1 MIYAEAISIAN
12 SLVNAVPLLGGS
24 TSRKDYKD
32 ALNLVG
38 YLIEHEPD
46 SPLIDMLTAKID
58 RYEDEAPELAEFNA
72 NIASTPGGV
81 AMLRVLMEQY
91 HLAQGAFENEIG
103 KRSLVCRIL
112 NGQRR
117 LALDHARVLARRFDL
132 PVSEFID

>member
-1 MIYAEAISIAN
+1 MVFATYES
-12 SLVNAVPLLGGS
+12 VNPA
-24 TSRKDYKD
+24 
-32 ALNLVG
+32 
-38 YLIEHEPD
+38 H

-81 AMLRVLMEQY
+81 AMLRVLMDQY